1 MAGSVRG
8 DRLVW
13 KPPSSRT
20 DRPSSTQRASAVQVE
35 EIAESTV
42 DGGSPGHRDARRGGR
57 PAELYGASDDGNA
70 AGTGVPRPPDAAG
83 DGGVLRDRRVS
94 RRGVDQGKEERDGLA
109 GLRDECRG
117 DDAGSG
123 GVGVPGPVSDRGR
136 LVALKGSVTGTD
148 AAVLAGRGTNPR
160 AGISAELGVACA
172 DPARMGGAPT
182 IAAGGNE
189 VAGGLCRSTGP
200 PDGASQRG
208 VAAGGDEG
216 NQRECGRGQRT
227 DARHVVAVDRGA
239 DTPPRT
245 LGSTT

>member
-1 MAGSVRG
+1 MDRAKAG
-8 DRLVW
+8 
-13 KPPSSRT
+13 
-20 DRPSSTQRASAVQVE
+20 QEAVVPRR
-35 EIAESTV
+35 I
-42 DGGSPGHRDARRGGR
+42 DGGSSGHRDARRGGR
-57 PAELYGASDDGNA
+57 LAELYGASDDGDA
-70 AGTGVPRPPDAAG
+70 AGPGVPRPPGAAG
-83 DGGVLRDRRVS
+83 DGGVLRDRGGS
-94 RRGVDQGKEERDGLA
+94 RRGADPGKEEGDGLA

-117 DDAGSG
+117 DDVGSG

-136 LVALKGSVTGTD
+136 LVALEGSVAGAD
-148 AAVLAGRGTNPR
+148 AAVLAGRGTNPG
-160 AGISAELGVACA
+160 AGLSAESGVACA

-200 PDGASQRG
+200 PDSASQRG
-208 VAAGGDEG
+208 VAAGSDEDD
-216 NQRECGRGQRT
+216 QRECGRGQRT